1 MKAMT
6 ISTEQPKQSP
16 VVLEPATEVKI
27 KSTEKFGDNPGT
39 GCAKEY
45 EDIIYVTA
53 QRKFWLITKEVAD
66 QLEESAVLMSKRVA
80 VTDRAERMQQLDK
93 AGLMACFASPALSS
107 FLDGQDK
114 KRFDELD
121 DQINKIESSNKSS
134 LDTAKAQTDVV
145 RRRIDIYEAENAA
158 NLSLRN
164 DVLALA
170 EERKQLE
177 NKGRKEALTKG
188 YIEENGRLYSPREIK
203 ISGLIGTYCKY
214 REASK
219 KKAFTENDFF
229 LKREAPIWELL
240 THYEKLLER
249 TEKEKKV
256 DGLLKED
263 ISKRIEHLESVLAEY
278 TKIILDLADLGI
290 ATPEFA
296 LNPESQRAGTL
307 RFHDYMQLDKELDST
322 IKKIIADFEKW
333 CAATGDRA
341 VPPSSVFTENQN
353 KYLEIQ
359 EKSRLMRQ
367 QAEKNLTAVK
377 PYRLLLWDPQAYT
390 PKPVDSLVKANIPLR
405 EVSMASSSKP
415 LSHLSLMDLRAYANK
430 GMYELLKNTKIKGIA
445 KSDEDA
451 AFTEYLVGKGCKS
464 LEINTDWFDKG
475 LFQPERLFKFLDKE
489 HFKVKSIRSPSAQKP
504 WGENLQAMIFED
516 DTLRQLALFD
526 NSYAAMFV
534 RMLGGGAAP
543 SIHGRA
549 EISGPKLKD
558 KKLAGIEIGMEVS
571 LARGE
576 VDILDLKLPDPASIK
591 PVTLEYI
598 SYKGEPKTLD
608 LGEYYLEINAK
619 AWGFVGASLILARD
633 LKVSA
638 EHGKL
643 GISGSDD
650 AIEKATETVKDASQ
664 DPAKPKETEPDVKLF
679 LGAQVG
685 CQVTGQLKW
694 KPPVNIRPAPPVP
707 GYARTNAWNTLAK
720 LEVSVAG
727 GAGASLHGAFSISM
741 KDGRLRLNAKASLF
755 FGLGATGSVSFEIDA
770 KSISDWLRM
779 IRTAL
784 IENDMHRLEWID
796 ESAFSYLSK
805 LSFLGI
811 VTMGDV
817 AFYAAQTEAR
827 VNQLYDSMTN
837 GNRASLIGYSI
848 ASFPDKMGYKEWF
861 AGLQPE
867 AIGPLL
873 HTLCSTP
880 RGFKATD
887 SSDTATAKSFDSTQA
902 IMYQQQAIGF
912 CIEWIAQSPT
922 KQPFNA
928 VIPNEAQ
935 RQFEEAVSRMNRH
948 GLTSEEP
955 KLDFC
960 KNLYRLNKFMEEQT
974 GKLGA
979 ERTTI
984 DLRRAEYKKN
994 VANLGQHINHLCS
1007 TTVESSPLGFISDAY
1022 NTTTTVYSGQK

>member
-1 MKAMT
+1 MTAMT
-6 ISTEQPKQSP
+6 ISTEQPKQPP
-16 VVLEPATEVKI
+16 VALEPVKDVKA
-27 KSTEKFGDNPGT
+27 KSAERFGEKIGT
-39 GCAKEY
+39 GCSKEY

-53 QRKFWLITKEVAD
+53 QRKFWLITKEVTE
-66 QLEESAVLMSKRVA
+66 QLDESAALMSKRVA
-80 VTDRAERMQQLDK
+80 VTDRLERMQQLDK

-107 FLDGQDK
+107 FLKDDDK
-114 KRFDELD
+114 LRFDELD
-121 DQINKIESSNKSS
+121 DRITKIETSNKKKLESANS
-134 LDTAKAQTDVV
+134 QSDAT
-145 RRRIDIYEAENAA
+145 RRRIDIYEAENSA
-158 NLSLRN
+158 NESLRN
-164 DVLALA
+164 DILSLA

-177 NKGRKEALTKG
+177 EKGRKEALAKG

-263 ISKRIEHLESVLAEY
+263 ITKRIEHLESVLAEY
-278 TKIILDLADLGI
+278 TKVILDLADLGI

-307 RFHDYMQLDKELDST
+307 SFHDYMQLDKELDST
-322 IKKIIADFEKW
+322 AKSIITEFDKW

-341 VPPSSVFTENQN
+341 TPPSSVFIKNQN
-353 KYLEIQ
+353 KYLETQ

-367 QAEKNLTAVK
+367 QAEKNLITVK
-377 PYRLLLWDPQAYT
+377 PYRLLLWDPKVYT
-390 PKPVDSLVKANIPLR
+390 PKPVDSLVKASIPLR
-405 EVSMASSSKP
+405 EVSMASSNKP
-415 LSHLSLMDLRAYANK
+415 LSHFSLMDLRSYANK
-430 GMYELLKNTKIKGIA
+430 GMFELLKNTKIKGIA
-445 KSDEDA
+445 KADEDA
-451 AFTEYLVGKGCKS
+451 AFTNYLVEKGCKS
-464 LEINTDWFDKG
+464 LEINTEWFEKG
-475 LFQPERLFKFLDKE
+475 LFQPEKLFKFLDQE
-489 HFKVKSIRSPSAQKP
+489 HFKVKSIQSPTSQKP

-526 NSYAAMFV
+526 NSYPAMFV
-534 RMLGGGAAP
+534 RMLGVGIVPA
-543 SIHGRA
+543 IHGRA

-558 KKLAGIEIGMEVS
+558 KKLAGIELGMEVS

-576 VDILDLKLPDPASIK
+576 VDILDLKLPDPANIK
-591 PVTLEYI
+591 PVTLDYI
-598 SYKGEPKTLD
+598 SYKGEPKVLE

-633 LKVSA
+633 LKVSS

-650 AIEKATETVKDASQ
+650 AIEKTTETVKDASV

-679 LGAQVG
+679 FGAQVG

-694 KPPVNIRPAPPVP
+694 KPPTNIRPAPPVP

-755 FGLGATGSVSFEIDA
+755 FGLGASGSVSFEIDA
-770 KSISDWLRM
+770 KSVSDWLRM

-811 VTMGDV
+811 VTMGDI

-848 ASFPDKMGYKEWF
+848 ASFPNKMGYKEWF

-873 HTLCSTP
+873 HTLCSSP
-880 RGFKATD
+880 RSFKATD
-887 SSDTATAKSFDSTQA
+887 SETATAKSFDSTQA
-902 IMYQQQAIGF
+902 IVYQQQAIGF
-912 CIEWIAQSPT
+912 CIEWIAQSPV
-922 KQPFNA
+922 KQAFNKTQ
-928 VIPNEAQ
+928 PNEAQ
-935 RQFEEAVSRMNRH
+935 RQFEEAVSRMNPH
-948 GLTSEEP
+948 GVTSEEP

-979 ERTTI
+979 ERTAI
-984 DLRRAEYKKN
+984 EFRRSEYRN
-994 VANLGQHINHLCS
+994 NISILGQHINHLCS
-1007 TTVESSPLGFISDAY
+1007 TQVETSPLDFISDAY
-1022 NTTTTVYSGQK
+1022 NKTTTVYSGQK